1 LLAFYLFAQNS
12 IGQKVGVVLSGGGAN
27 GLAHIGVLEALE
39 EGNVP
44 IDYITGT
51 SAGAYIAALYACG
64 YTPKEIKTIVLSEKF
79 QLMTKGELDENGR
92 FLLKEKTPNASM
104 INFNFSKDNLIKSV
118 LPTSFISSELL
129 DYEMF
134 VSMAT
139 HSASNQNNFDSLFI
153 PFRCVASDI
162 KNKKSFIFKSGNLNE
177 AVRASMTY
185 PFYLSPISVDG
196 VLLFDGGLYNNF
208 PSDVLYEEFEVDYII
223 GSNVSY
229 NADPPKED
237 DLISQITNMLVTP
250 SDFSLPCKNGIIIEP
265 ETGVTTFDFENVKTA
280 IDAGYN
286 LTLKKLDSIRNY
298 VKDSLNPNELNLRRS
313 KYKTKIT
320 PLRIKNIIAID
331 QNLDTIDFVVNSI
344 KGNPSDP
351 YINEEKLR
359 KRYFRTMASPQI
371 KQLYPTLSLNS
382 DSTYTAKMYV
392 KKEKEFELE
401 VGGHFS
407 SRAVNTGFIG
417 LSYNNISKSGLSLNA
432 SSYFG
437 KFYGSTKLELLFDI
451 PAHNPIRFAPYF
463 VLNRWDYFRSF
474 ATFFEESTPS
484 FLVQNEMYYGASF
497 SYALGNKTNTN
508 LDFRIFDLTDEYYQ
522 TDNFTQADT
531 TDITN
536 FSGQTVSWTIEQN
549 LLNKKQWATQ
559 GYSFRLK
566 ARYVS
571 GKERSISGS
580 TSDFVYDFRKRHQWI
595 NIEASGSYFPVRTK
609 KFKFGFS
616 GKGVFNSQSLFANY
630 TASIL
635 STTAFSPLP
644 DSKTYFLADYRAP
657 QYLGGGTNLIFNF
670 INGLD
675 IRLDPFVFQPF
686 KQIVKNDDGTFGY
699 SELFSKTTFMAAA
712 SIIYN
717 TPIGPLRF
725 TANYFPNESKQFNYQ
740 LSFGYVLFNERAI
753 R

>member
-298 VKDSLNPNELNLRRS
+298 VKDSVNPNELNLRRS

>member
-1 LLAFYLFAQNS
+1 MLAFYLFAQNS

-162 KNKKSFIFKSGNLNE
+162 GNKKSFIFKSGNLNE

>member
-1 LLAFYLFAQNS
+1 MLAFYLFAQNS

-298 VKDSLNPNELNLRRS
+298 VKDSVNPNELNLRRS

>member
-162 KNKKSFIFKSGNLNE
+162 ENKKSFIFKSGNLNE

-298 VKDSLNPNELNLRRS
+298 VKDSVNPNELNLRRS

>member
-64 YTPKEIKTIVLSEKF
+64 YTPEEIKTIVLSEKF

-162 KNKKSFIFKSGNLNE
+162 ENKKSFIFKSGNLNE

-208 PSDVLYEEFEVDYII
+208 PADVLYEEFEVDYII

-298 VKDSLNPNELNLRRS
+298 VKDSVNPNELNLRRS

-344 KGNPSDP
+344 KGNQSDP

-371 KQLYPTLSLNS
+371 KMLYPTLSLNS

-451 PAHNPIRFAPYF
+451 PAHKPIRFAPYF

-522 TDNFTQADT
+522 TDNFTQVDT

-657 QYLGGGTNLIFNF
+657 QYLGGGTNLIFSF

-686 KQIVKNDDGTFGY
+686 KQIVRNDDGTFGY

>member
-162 KNKKSFIFKSGNLNE
+162 ENKKSFIFKSGNLNE

-208 PSDVLYEEFEVDYII
+208 PADVLYEEFEVDYII

-229 NADPPKED
+229 NANPPKED

-298 VKDSLNPNELNLRRS
+298 VKDSVNPNELNLRRS
-313 KYKTKIT
+313 KYITKIT

-344 KGNPSDP
+344 KGNQSDP

-437 KFYGSTKLELLFDI
+437 KFYGSTKLGLLFDI

-609 KFKFGFS
+609 KFRFGFS

-657 QYLGGGTNLIFNF
+657 QYLGGGTNLIFSF

-686 KQIVKNDDGTFGY
+686 KQIVRNNDGTFGY
-699 SELFSKTTFMAAA
+699 SELFSETTFMAAA

-725 TANYFPNESKQFNYQ
+725 TTNYFPNESKQFNYQ

>member
-1 LLAFYLFAQNS
+1 M
-12 IGQKVGVVLSGGGAN
+12 
-27 GLAHIGVLEALE
+27 AHIGVLEALE
-39 EGNVP
+39 EANIP
-44 IDYITGT
+44 INYITGT
-51 SAGAYIAALYACG
+51 SAGAFIAALYACG
-64 YTPKEIKTIVLSEKF
+64 YTPKEIKAIVLSEKF
-79 QLMTKGELDENGR
+79 QLMTKGELDEDGR
-92 FLLKEKTPNASM
+92 FLLKEKEPNASM
-104 INFNFSKDNLIKSV
+104 INFNFSKENLLQSV

-134 VSMAT
+134 SAMAI
-139 HSASNQNNFDSLFI
+139 HSASNGNNFDNLFI

-162 KNKKSFIFKSGNLNE
+162 ENKKSFVFKKGNLNE

-185 PFYLSPISVDG
+185 PFYLSPISVNG

-208 PSDVLYEEFEVDYII
+208 PADVLFNEFEVDYII

-250 SDFSLPCKNGIIIEP
+250 SDFTLPTPNGIIIEP

-280 IDAGYN
+280 IDAGYSIA
-286 LTLKKLDSIRNY
+286 LTKLDSIRLF
-298 VKDSLNPNELNLRRS
+298 VKDSVSISQLNAQREA
-313 KYKTKIT
+313 YKMRIIPLKI
-320 PLRIKNIIAID
+320 KDIIATD
-331 QNLDTIDFVVNSI
+331 KKLDTIEFVTNSI
-344 KGNPSDP
+344 KSEKSENCIG
-351 YINEEKLR
+351 EEDLR

-371 KQLYPTLSLNS
+371 KQLYPTLKLNN
-382 DSTYTAKMYV
+382 DSTYTLNMHV
-392 KKEKEFELE
+392 KKEKEFQLE

-437 KFYGSTKLELLFDI
+437 KFYGSAKLELLFDI
-451 PAHNPIRFAPYF
+451 PAHRPIRFAPYF

-497 SYALGNKTNTN
+497 GYALGNKTKTN
-508 LDFRIFDLTDEYYQ
+508 LDFRVVDLTDEYYQ
-522 TDNFTQADT
+522 TDKFTQADT
-531 TDITN
+531 TDNTN
-536 FSGQTVSWTIEQN
+536 FVGQTISWTLEQN
-549 LLNKKQWATQ
+549 LLNKKQWASE
-559 GYSFRLK
+559 GYAFKLK

-580 TSDFVYDFRKRHQWI
+580 TSDFDYDFRKRHQWI
-595 NIEASGSYFPVRTK
+595 NLQASGSYFPVRTK
-609 KFKFGFS
+609 RFKFGFS

-635 STTAFSPLP
+635 ATTAFSPLP

-657 QYLGGGTNLIFNF
+657 QYIGGGTNLIFSF
-670 INGLD
+670 FEGLD
-675 IRLDPFVFQPF
+675 IRFDPFVFQPF
-686 KQIVKNDDGTFGY
+686 KQIVRNADGTFGY

-717 TPIGPLRF
+717 TPIGPLRL
-725 TANYFPNESKQFNYQ
+725 TTNYFPNESKKFNYQ
-740 LSFGYVLFNERAI
+740 LSFGYVIFNERAI

>member
-1 LLAFYLFAQNS
+1 MLAFYLFAQNS

-104 INFNFSKDNLIKSV
+104 INFNFSKDNLIKSA

-162 KNKKSFIFKSGNLNE
+162 ENKKSFIFKSGNLNE

-208 PSDVLYEEFEVDYII
+208 PADVLYEEFEVDYII

-286 LTLKKLDSIRNY
+286 LTLKKLDSVRNY
-298 VKDSLNPNELNLRRS
+298 VKDSVNPNELNLRRS

-344 KGNPSDP
+344 KGNQSDP

-371 KQLYPTLSLNS
+371 KMLYPTLSLNS

-451 PAHNPIRFAPYF
+451 PAHKPIRFAPYF
-463 VLNRWDYFRSF
+463 VLNHWDYFRSF

-497 SYALGNKTNTN
+497 SYALSNKTNTN

-657 QYLGGGTNLIFNF
+657 QYLGGGTNLIFSF
-670 INGLD
+670 ISGLD

-686 KQIVKNDDGTFGY
+686 KQIVRNDDGTFGY
-699 SELFSKTTFMAAA
+699 SELFSETTFMAAA

-725 TANYFPNESKQFNYQ
+725 TTNYFPNESKQFNYQ

>member
-1 LLAFYLFAQNS
+1 MLAFYLFAQNS

-162 KNKKSFIFKSGNLNE
+162 ENKKSFIFKSGNLNE

-298 VKDSLNPNELNLRRS
+298 VKDSVNPNELNLRRS

>member
-1 LLAFYLFAQNS
+1 MLAFYLFAQNS

>member
-1 LLAFYLFAQNS
+1 MLAFYLFAQNS

-162 KNKKSFIFKSGNLNE
+162 ENKKSFIFKSGNLNE

-208 PSDVLYEEFEVDYII
+208 PADVLYEEFEVDYII

-265 ETGVTTFDFENVKTA
+265 ETEVTTFDFENVKTA

-286 LTLKKLDSIRNY
+286 LTLKNLDSIRNY
-298 VKDSLNPNELNLRRS
+298 VKDSVDPNDLNLKRS
-313 KYKTKIT
+313 EYKTKIT

-344 KGNPSDP
+344 KGNQSDP

-371 KQLYPTLSLNS
+371 KRLYPTISLNT

-451 PAHNPIRFAPYF
+451 PVHNPIRFAPYF

-536 FSGQTVSWTIEQN
+536 FTGQTLSWTIEQN

-580 TSDFVYDFRKRHQWI
+580 TSDFVYDLRKRHQWI

-657 QYLGGGTNLIFNF
+657 QYLGGGTNLIFSF

-686 KQIVKNDDGTFGY
+686 KQIVRNDDGTFGY
-699 SELFSKTTFMAAA
+699 SELFSETTFMAAA

-725 TANYFPNESKQFNYQ
+725 TTNYFPNESKQFNYQ

>member
-1 LLAFYLFAQNS
+1 MLAFYLFAQNS

-162 KNKKSFIFKSGNLNE
+162 ENKKSFIFKSGNLNE

-208 PSDVLYEEFEVDYII
+208 PADVLYEEFEVDYII

-229 NADPPKED
+229 NANPPKED

-298 VKDSLNPNELNLRRS
+298 VKDSVNPNELNLRRS

-344 KGNPSDP
+344 KGNQSDP

-437 KFYGSTKLELLFDI
+437 KFYGSTKLGLLFDI

-644 DSKTYFLADYRAP
+644 DSKTYFLADYSAP
-657 QYLGGGTNLIFNF
+657 QYLGGGTNLIFSF

-686 KQIVKNDDGTFGY
+686 KQIVRNDDGTFGY
-699 SELFSKTTFMAAA
+699 SELFSETTFMAAA

-725 TANYFPNESKQFNYQ
+725 TTNYFPNESKQFNYQ

>member
-1 LLAFYLFAQNS
+1 M
-12 IGQKVGVVLSGGGAN
+12 
-27 GLAHIGVLEALE
+27 AHIGVLEALE
-39 EGNVP
+39 EANIP
-44 IDYITGT
+44 INYITGT
-51 SAGAYIAALYACG
+51 SAGAFIAALYACG
-64 YTPKEIKTIVLSEKF
+64 YTPKEIKAIVLSEKF
-79 QLMTKGELDENGR
+79 QLMTKGELDEDGR
-92 FLLKEKTPNASM
+92 FLLKEKEPNASM
-104 INFNFSKDNLIKSV
+104 INFNFSKENLLQSV

-134 VSMAT
+134 SAMAI
-139 HSASNQNNFDSLFI
+139 HSASNGNNFDNLFI

-162 KNKKSFIFKSGNLNE
+162 ENKKSFVFKKGNLNE

-185 PFYLSPISVDG
+185 PFYLSPISVNG

-208 PSDVLYEEFEVDYII
+208 PADVLFNEFEVDYII

-250 SDFSLPCKNGIIIEP
+250 SDFTLPTPNGIIIEP

-280 IDAGYN
+280 IDTGYSIA
-286 LTLKKLDSIRNY
+286 LTKLDSIRLF
-298 VKDSLNPNELNLRRS
+298 VKDSVSISQLNAQREA
-313 KYKTKIT
+313 YKMRIIPLKI
-320 PLRIKNIIAID
+320 KDIIATD
-331 QNLDTIDFVVNSI
+331 KKLDTIEFVTNSI
-344 KGNPSDP
+344 KSEKSENCIG
-351 YINEEKLR
+351 EEDLR
-359 KRYFRTMASPQI
+359 KRYFRTMSSPQI
-371 KQLYPTLSLNS
+371 KQLYPTLKLNN
-382 DSTYTAKMYV
+382 DSTYTLNMHV
-392 KKEKEFELE
+392 KKEKEFQLE

-437 KFYGSTKLELLFDI
+437 KFYGSAKLELLFDI
-451 PAHNPIRFAPYF
+451 PAHRPIRFAPYF

-497 SYALGNKTNTN
+497 GYALGNKTKTN
-508 LDFRIFDLTDEYYQ
+508 LDFRVVDLTDEYYQ
-522 TDNFTQADT
+522 TDKFTQADT
-531 TDITN
+531 TDNTN
-536 FSGQTVSWTIEQN
+536 FVGQTISWTLEQN
-549 LLNKKQWATQ
+549 LLNKKQWASE
-559 GYSFRLK
+559 GYAFKLK

-580 TSDFVYDFRKRHQWI
+580 TSDFDYDFRKRHQWI
-595 NIEASGSYFPVRTK
+595 NLQASGSYFPVRTK
-609 KFKFGFS
+609 RFKFGFS

-635 STTAFSPLP
+635 ATTAFSPLP

-657 QYLGGGTNLIFNF
+657 QYIGGGTNLIFSF
-670 INGLD
+670 FEGLD
-675 IRLDPFVFQPF
+675 IRFDPFVFQPF
-686 KQIVKNDDGTFGY
+686 KQIVRNADGTFGY

-717 TPIGPLRF
+717 TPIGPLRL
-725 TANYFPNESKQFNYQ
+725 TTNYFPNESKKFNYQ
-740 LSFGYVLFNERAI
+740 LSFGYVIFNERAI

>member
-1 LLAFYLFAQNS
+1 MLAFYLFAQNS

-298 VKDSLNPNELNLRRS
+298 VKDSVNPNELNLRRS

-344 KGNPSDP
+344 KGNQSDP

>member
-1 LLAFYLFAQNS
+1 MLAFYLFAQNS

-162 KNKKSFIFKSGNLNE
+162 ENKKSFIFKSGNLNE